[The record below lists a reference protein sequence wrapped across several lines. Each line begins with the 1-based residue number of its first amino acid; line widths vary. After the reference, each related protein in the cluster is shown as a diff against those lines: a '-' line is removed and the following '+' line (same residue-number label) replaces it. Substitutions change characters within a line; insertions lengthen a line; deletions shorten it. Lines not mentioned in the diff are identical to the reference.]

1 MTEATEY
8 VLSRKSKDQILGYR
22 HEAASKGKSIS
33 VSSTKAC
40 QDYLNSW
47 KNADTDLSILQS
59 ARAEYAKLS
68 SQEARTSRSAMP
80 ASRRRSEATRA
91 SAFPVAGHAKAAPVR
106 GQS

>member
-1 MTEATEY
+1 
-8 VLSRKSKDQILGYR
+8 
-22 HEAASKGKSIS
+22 
-33 VSSTKAC
+33 
-40 QDYLNSW
+40 
-47 KNADTDLSILQS
+47 
-59 ARAEYAKLS
+59 LS